1 MKRRAIWVPVWVLT
15 LTLAL
20 AGCSAGQEERPEQLA
35 AQIRGEYLSL
45 SGWTGQVEVTAH
57 YDQQVYQFTLDAV
70 WSREGETVLTVTAP
84 ELLAGVTARIQAGE
98 GRLEYDGAGLS
109 IGALDDQGLTPI
121 AAVPALMEQLG
132 EGYIARCDW
141 QEGDGGRQ
149 LYLQCRDPE
158 RAEGEGTQYELWLD
172 PDTHALEQAEVSVD
186 GTTRLSL
193 VFSDFTMELTND
205 EAGDDADLGGD
216 QPGPSGT

>member
-1 MKRRAIWVPVWVLT
+1 MRKLLSCVLMMT
-15 LTLAL
+15 LLL
-20 AGCSAGQEERPEQLA
+20 AGCGGQQSESDSPEQLA
-35 AQIRGEYLSL
+35 AKIRGEYLSL

-57 YDQQVYQFTLDAV
+57 YDQQVYQFTMDAA

-109 IGALDDQGLTPI
+109 TGALDDQGLTPI
-121 AAVPALMEQLG
+121 AAVPALMDQLG
-132 EGYIARCDW
+132 AGYIARSAW
-141 QEGDGGRQ
+141 QEGEEGRQ

-193 VFSDFTMELTND
+193 VFSDFTMELTSN
-205 EAGDDADLGGD
+205 ETGDDADLGGD
-216 QPGPSGT
+216 PSGSSGT